1 MDKLK
6 GLVDSA
12 QLLLKSEV
20 DMKGNPFI
28 FFFFFFTFIFFF
40 FLAVSVHIDC
50 FILLRFGCN
59 CGNYADPLGPRD
71 GSAPNQN
78 VAILPRS
85 KPCRN
90 SGGNL
95 PEANRR
101 ITAEGEFGPGGNSR
115 KQKRRGKSF
124 VEVVELSS
132 ADVKLWLAG
141 LGGVGKR
148 GPGKVSGKNWYLLG
162 LSLMDR

>member
-6 GLVDSA
+6 RLVDSA
-12 QLLLKSEV
+12 ELLLESEV

-28 FFFFFFTFIFFF
+28 FFFF

-59 CGNYADPLGPRD
+59 CGNYADPMGPRD
-71 GSAPNQN
+71 GSAPSQN

-115 KQKRRGKSF
+115 KRKKK
-124 VEVVELSS
+124 VEVVCGGGGIELH
-132 ADVKLWLAG
+132 
-141 LGGVGKR
+141 
-148 GPGKVSGKNWYLLG
+148 
-162 LSLMDR
+162 